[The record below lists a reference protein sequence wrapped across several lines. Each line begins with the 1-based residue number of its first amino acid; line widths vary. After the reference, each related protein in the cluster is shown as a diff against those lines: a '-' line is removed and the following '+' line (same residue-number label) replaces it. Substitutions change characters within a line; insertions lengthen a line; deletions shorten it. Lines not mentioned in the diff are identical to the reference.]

1 MARPLRLEFPGALYH
16 ITARG
21 NAQQSIYLDNA
32 DRQRFLQLL
41 AQEVRQQ
48 HWRCYVYC
56 LMDNHY
62 HLVVETPE
70 PNLSCGLRRLHGTY
84 TQYFNRRHRRV
95 GHLLQG
101 RFKSLLVEKENYLQE
116 LCRYVVLNPVRARLV
131 TAAQD
136 WPWSSYGQTVG
147 LQPISAWLDVPAVLQ
162 LFEVEWER
170 ARLSYRRFVEEG
182 VGLASPWTE
191 ITGQIFLGSTAF
203 RERMEELLLA
213 QSLANVPVEQ
223 THPTR
228 LSAEQVLQQ
237 VATLYRVSLTSLVK
251 DTRGEAA
258 KTAVYLLR
266 RAVYEPLQ
274 TVAVRFGVSP
284 SRVSQI
290 QRVIEEGPIT
300 DQQRQV
306 LTECK
311 LKN

>member
-16 ITARG
+16 LTARG
-21 NAQQSIYLDNA
+21 NAQQSIYLDDA
-32 DRQRFLQLL
+32 DRQRFLRLL

-48 HWRCYVYC
+48 HWRCYAYC
-56 LMDNHY
+56 LMGNHY

-70 PNLSCGLRRLHGTY
+70 PTLSRGLRRLHGTY

-95 GHLLQG
+95 GHVLQG

-131 TAAQD
+131 QTTQD

-147 LQPISAWLDVPAVLQ
+147 LQPAPAWLDASAVLQ
-162 LFEVEWER
+162 LFVVEGER

-182 VGLASPWTE
+182 VGLASPWTD
-191 ITGQIFLGSTAF
+191 ITGQIFLGSPAF
-203 RERMEELLLA
+203 RERMEELL
-213 QSLANVPVEQ
+213 SGKPLANVPVEQ
-223 THPTR
+223 TRPTR
-228 LSAEQVLQQ
+228 PSAEQVLQH
-237 VATLYRVSLTSLVK
+237 VATLYQIPLTSLVK
-251 DTRGEAA
+251 DTRSEAA

-266 RAVYEPLQ
+266 RAVNEPLQ

-290 QRVIEEGPIT
+290 QRTIEDGALT